1 MYNKEVLRMQEAERK
16 RIAEKLHD
24 STIQDI
30 VCLSQKLEL
39 AMLYMDK
46 DMVQSKLELALA
58 KKQTKMIIDG
68 IRDII
73 YDLRP
78 MELDDLGLDIALE
91 RFITQMTMQN
101 EVKMEI
107 IQTGT
112 IQEFLPV
119 INMTLFRIITEACNN
134 AVRHG
139 KPKNVMIYLIY
150 DGNYFFVKI
159 IDDGCGFEVN
169 QGLIEK
175 KSFGISIMRER
186 THLLKGEFEIHSE
199 LGKGT
204 TIEVKIP
211 LYVMINH

>member
-16 RIAEKLHD
+16 RIAEKRHD

-78 MELDDLGLDIALE
+78 MIFDDIGYDAAFERLYDRLDQNGYDVHFDIDNISME
-91 RFITQMTMQN
+91 DGITAISVYHIVN
-101 EVKMEI
+101 
-107 IQTGT
+107 
-112 IQEFLPV
+112 
-119 INMTLFRIITEACNN
+119 EACQNIMKHSK
-134 AVRHG
+134 AAKVFVFV
-139 KPKNVMIYLIY
+139 KKNV
-150 DGNYFFVKI
+150 DKI
-159 IDDGCGFEVN
+159 N
-169 QGLIEK
+169 
-175 KSFGISIMRER
+175 ISISDNGVGFNSKKIGNHFGLSFMRER
-186 THLLKGEFEIHSE
+186 VKLLSGEIEIISND
-199 LGKGT
+199 KGT
-204 TIEVKIP
+204 SIHIAIP
-211 LYVMINH
+211 VSISY

>member
-78 MELDDLGLDIALE
+78 MIFDDIGYDAAFERLYDKLDQNGYDVHFDIDNISME
-91 RFITQMTMQN
+91 DGITAISVYHIVN
-101 EVKMEI
+101 DDK
-107 IQTGT
+107 
-112 IQEFLPV
+112 
-119 INMTLFRIITEACNN
+119 IN
-134 AVRHG
+134 
-139 KPKNVMIYLIY
+139 
-150 DGNYFFVKI
+150 
-159 IDDGCGFEVN
+159 
-169 QGLIEK
+169 
-175 KSFGISIMRER
+175 ISISDNGVGFNSKKIGNHFGLSFMRER
-186 THLLKGEFEIHSE
+186 VKLLSGEIEIISND
-199 LGKGT
+199 KGT
-204 TIEVKIP
+204 SIHIAIP
-211 LYVMINH
+211 VSISY